1 MKTHSKLN
9 PLILL
14 AAVLLF
20 GSCKVQ
26 QEALKTDIQLPG
38 EFEGQASLHAI
49 DSVKKTGEAPMQW
62 RQFFTD
68 PVLITL
74 IDSALVNNQD
84 MLIALQKVQRARA
97 GVQYTKG
104 IRLPELGLNLGTG
117 VRRFGDYTID
127 GVGNYDTQFSTNL
140 SNKQQLPNPVPDFYA
155 GVYSTWEIDLWG
167 KLKAKKRAALNR
179 FLEEEQGK
187 NLVLTSLISE
197 VSQHYYNLILLDRK
211 REIIEENIDLQE
223 NALEVVELHKDIGK
237 TNQLAIELISAEV
250 LDAETLLIEV
260 EQEILE
266 EENTLNFLL
275 GRYPQPVQRSDFD
288 STQVFTNNTEAGI
301 PSAMLEN
308 RPDILAAGYGLR
320 ANNANVKAAKAAFYP
335 TLTLNANLGY
345 QSFRAAFLFES
356 PASIAYNVFGGL
368 VTPLLNRRALKA
380 DLMAGKASQ
389 QEAYLV
395 YEKTILQAFT
405 EVYQL
410 LKLGDNFQNRKGV
423 KQEQVALLKK
433 SVETSRT
440 LFKSGRA
447 GYLEML
453 TSQENYLKSQMELL
467 EIYRLKNQNSVYLYK
482 ALGGGWR

>member
-1 MKTHSKLN
+1 M
-9 PLILL
+9 
-14 AAVLLF
+14 
-20 GSCKVQ
+20 
-26 QEALKTDIQLPG
+26 
-38 EFEGQASLHAI
+38 
-49 DSVKKTGEAPMQW
+49 
-62 RQFFTD
+62 
-68 PVLITL
+68 
-74 IDSALVNNQD
+74 
-84 MLIALQKVQRARA
+84 
-97 GVQYTKG
+97 
-104 IRLPELGLNLGTG
+104 
-117 VRRFGDYTID
+117 
-127 GVGNYDTQFSTNL
+127 
-140 SNKQQLPNPVPDFYA
+140 
-155 GVYSTWEIDLWG
+155 
-167 KLKAKKRAALNR
+167 
-179 FLEEEQGK
+179 EEEQGK

>member
-1 MKTHSKLN
+1 MKMHNKLN

-14 AAVLLF
+14 AALLIL
-20 GSCKVQ
+20 GSCKMQ
-26 QEALKTDIQLPG
+26 QETLKTDIVLPSK
-38 EFEGQASLHAI
+38 FEGQASLNAI
-49 DSVKKTGEAPMQW
+49 DTVKKTGEVPAQW

-84 MLIALQKVQRARA
+84 MQIAFQKVQRARA
-97 GVQYTKG
+97 GVQYTRG

-140 SNKQQLPNPVPDFYA
+140 NNKQQLPNPVPDFYA
-155 GVYSTWEIDLWG
+155 GLYSTWEIDLWG

-211 REIIEENIDLQE
+211 REIIAENIGLQE

-288 STQVFTNNTEAGI
+288 STQVFTNVTEAGI
-301 PSAMLEN
+301 PSDLLEN
-308 RPDILAAGYGLR
+308 RPDILAAGYNLR

-389 QEAYLV
+389 QEAYLN

-423 KQEQVALLKK
+423 KQEQVALLKQ

-453 TSQENYLKSQMELL
+453 TSQENYLRSQMELL

-482 ALGGGWR
+482 ALGGGWK

>member
-1 MKTHSKLN
+1 MKIHSKLN

-14 AAVLLF
+14 AAVLLL
-20 GSCKVQ
+20 GSCKMQ
-26 QEALKTDIQLPG
+26 QEALKTDIVLPSK
-38 EFEGQASLHAI
+38 FEDQASLDAI
-49 DSVKKTGEAPMQW
+49 DTVKKTGQVPEQW

-84 MLIALQKVQRARA
+84 IRIAFQKVQRARA
-97 GVQYTKG
+97 GVQYTRG

-127 GVGNYDTQFSTNL
+127 GVGNYDTQFSPNL
-140 SNKQQLPNPVPDFYA
+140 SSKQQLPNPVPDFYA

-179 FLEEEQGK
+179 FLEEEQGR

-211 REIIEENIDLQE
+211 REIIEENRELQE

-237 TNQLAIELISAEV
+237 SNQLAIELISAEV

-266 EENTLNFLL
+266 EENALNFLL
-275 GRYPQPVQRSDFD
+275 GRYPQPVLRSDFD
-288 STQVFTNNTEAGI
+288 STQVFTNNTETGI
-301 PSAMLEN
+301 PSDLLEN
-308 RPDILAAGYGLR
+308 RPDILAAGFNLR

-368 VTPLLNRRALKA
+368 VTPLLNRRVLKA

-389 QEAYLV
+389 QEAYLN

-423 KQEQVALLKK
+423 KQEQVALLKQ

-440 LFKSGRA
+440 LFTSGRA

-453 TSQENYLKSQMELL
+453 TSQENYLRSQMELL